1 MDLAE
6 YSYWDQYDGDVDYF
20 ASRALPSQDYSASE
34 TMYGFNMRTTQ
45 HRSVTLLSTLS
56 AVSTEAS
63 SRDSYWSRHLGST
76 QGTAT
81 GPRTPTS
88 RNELADSPGVVSK
101 SAAADTQTQRRLFV
115 MPERLEALRL
125 GSSADEHVKQPM
137 PVREKQAVP
146 PSAGVVVTKNITQQS
161 GSSSVLAPVDGETC
175 VLEHQQHTCGAAARL
190 YAAVNAQDTDALHAK
205 NTETTHLQQKKKQ
218 DPEISSANQSL
229 DGLSGGAHA
238 ITDAGSR
245 IVVAADNA
253 VAVVSAA
260 ADVAPA
266 DSPLGSNY
274 QGVNPAALITRLN
287 FLKEQMEQDERLFLN
302 TVV

>member
-6 YSYWDQYDGDVDYF
+6 YSYWDQYDGNVDYF
-20 ASRALPSQDYSASE
+20 ASRALPSQDYAASE
-34 TMYGFNMRTTQ
+34 TMYSFNMRTTQ
-45 HRSVTLLSTLS
+45 HRSVTLLS

-76 QGTAT
+76 RGTAT
-81 GPRTPTS
+81 GPRTPAS
-88 RNELADSPGVVSK
+88 RNELAESPAAVSRN
-101 SAAADTQTQRRLFV
+101 AAADTQTQRRLFV
-115 MPERLEALRL
+115 MPGRLEALRL
-125 GSSADEHVKQPM
+125 GSSADEHEKQPM

-146 PSAGVVVTKNITQQS
+146 PSAGVAVTKNITQQS
-161 GSSSVLAPVDGETC
+161 GSSSVPVSVDGETC
-175 VLEHQQHTCGAAARL
+175 ALEHHQHTCGTATSLNAE
-190 YAAVNAQDTDALHAK
+190 VNVQDADTLHAK

-218 DPEISSANQSL
+218 DMDVSSVNQSL
-229 DGLSGGAHA
+229 KGLGDGAQA
-238 ITDAGSR
+238 ITDSGSS
-245 IVVAADNA
+245 IVAAADKA

-260 ADVAPA
+260 ADVAPV
-266 DSPLGSNY
+266 DSPLGSSY